1 MVRRSCCIVML
12 AATVSGCAL
21 GPSEQDIRQVHQRV
35 EGLGQRITRLE
46 QLRHSGSSSSVAA
59 GTFESSATPV
69 EAAPLARS
77 GPLTKLLRG
86 GVNLI
91 TGWIEIPKRMQET
104 TQRSG
109 AAAGWTWG
117 LTRGI
122 GYGFIR
128 SAGGLYELVTFP
140 FPAPADYQPLMRPEF
155 VFQADAAP

>member
-1 MVRRSCCIVML
+1 M
-12 AATVSGCAL
+12 
-21 GPSEQDIRQVHQRV
+21 
-35 EGLGQRITRLE
+35 
-46 QLRHSGSSSSVAA
+46 
-59 GTFESSATPV
+59 
-69 EAAPLARS
+69 
-77 GPLTKLLRG
+77 TKLLRG
-86 GVNLI
+86 GVNLV
-91 TGWIEIPKRMQET
+91 TGWVEIPKRMQET